1 MNPLTIGLVL
11 IIICFLLKVAELPMV
26 LRAMI
31 DFDNNSPGSGG
42 GMATMAPVES
52 HAQRHRFRGRL
63 QNKGGLLQP
72 PSPNISEP
80 GSNASP
86 RSNYG
91 MGELNRRIVDLKMDN
106 PSLSPPH
113 GYSSPKLLELTP
125 NFPNHGNLHYQPTT
139 LHFNQQIQQQIRRDS
154 NNSTTSSSYYS
165 MKSSDISRRSS
176 QQSHTSS
183 ISTLRP
189 NVGGNFNYNLEPSS
203 ASFYDP
209 ISPGSSRR
217 SSQLSNITQ
226 DGGNNYGPPPPPSSQ
241 LLSSHLARLQRH
253 STTSAYPYPQHYGH
267 QVHPQ
272 YPFAHHGGMMNQNFS
287 GTSTYGHQQHYPY
300 QMMGYDQTNSSSDR
314 RMSEPIANSA
324 RNVETDFARQ
334 LPPRPRSTTPTKSL
348 EMLLEPTKTPV
359 KEQDKTQQES
369 PVKPH
374 PNEKVILDV
383 LKTNEKIE
391 NCDELVIPDDM
402 VLYLNQVVD
411 DDDVTT
417 KPPKIKLDLDSIDS
431 AMVSSSIDV
440 DKLKEED
447 LLSLLCDVEAAD
459 NSADNNDNSNVDN
472 KENNNNDTDNSDNN
486 TSGRSNDNSDDQE
499 INNNSNNN
507 NNVSHNSKHN
517 NDNES
522 ASDCSKNSCDNKT
535 KTIYVRS

>member
-1 MNPLTIGLVL
+1 MYFYLQ
-11 IIICFLLKVAELPMV
+11 VAELPMV

-42 GMATMAPVES
+42 MATMAPVES
-52 HAQRHRFRGRL
+52 HAHRNRFRGRL

-267 QVHPQ
+267 QAHPQ
-272 YPFAHHGGMMNQNFS
+272 FPFAVHHGGMMNQNFS

-324 RNVETDFARQ
+324 RNIETDFARQ

-348 EMLLEPTKTPV
+348 EMLLEPTKTTTPV
-359 KEQDKTQQES
+359 KDDKTQDS

-411 DDDVTT
+411 DDDDLTI

-459 NSADNNDNSNVDN
+459 NSNDNDTSNVDN
-472 KENNNNDTDNSDNN
+472 KNNDNTDNTN
-486 TSGRSNDNSDDQE
+486 GRSNDNNDDPE
-499 INNNSNNN
+499 INNN
-507 NNVSHNSKHN
+507 NNVSHNSKN

-522 ASDCSKNSCDNKT
+522 ASDCSKNSCKKQT
-535 KTIYVRS
+535 KTIYVRLS